1 MKLYSAN
8 SSLDKIRKGRRVS
21 EKKRKKKVRG
31 RITIYHSSFC
41 SPHLRYLI
49 RSFSPMPR
57 SFPPSSSPPPTKVH
71 VAWLKEEHDLISY
84 STIHGDEV
92 GSWLTKRSQRTRYPV
107 RNK

>member
-57 SFPPSSSPPPTKVH
+57 SFPPSFSPLPSPDQGARCV
-71 VAWLKEEHDLISY
+71 V
-84 STIHGDEV
+84 
-92 GSWLTKRSQRTRYPV
+92 KRRT
-107 RNK
+107 

>member
-57 SFPPSSSPPPTKVH
+57 FFPPSSSPPPTKH